1 MGDAI
6 EMVKCETNDLLVPAE
21 CEIVIEG
28 TVSHKEVEAEGPFG
42 EYPGTFADRGT
53 SQPRQTITAVTY
65 RNDPINPISFPGVP
79 TDNCHVSQGFFQSA
93 DVVVALR
100 KGGVPVIDSGA
111 VTWAF
116 ATRNHPT
123 LGAYYFPEMEKFG
136 SGLETYHSVAE
147 LVHGKGGLVIYS
159 CLPLQ
164 ERIGHPA
171 KPIMS
176 FEANYPEALKK
187 RVRSNWAR
195 WGFETAKST

>member
-1 MGDAI
+1 LTVDAFIKKIGTIFWTQHVGDVCTKVI
-6 EMVKCETNDLLVPAE
+6 VVGEDIDPAD
-21 CEIVIEG
+21 
-28 TVSHKEVEAEGPFG
+28 
-42 EYPGTFADRGT
+42 PG
-53 SQPRQTITAVTY
+53 
-65 RNDPINPISFPGVP
+65 
-79 TDNCHVSQGFFQSA
+79 
-93 DVVVALR
+93 L
-100 KGGVPVIDSGA
+100 

-195 WGFETAKST
+195 WGFETAKSA